1 MSGNNGESLSYS
13 YVQSHTETLHQKEE
27 IQDRIDTL
35 LSLAETCNIP
45 LKDDKT
51 HWISQRAPKPFNKFA
66 EKNNALGQ
74 AFPQIF
80 PLGNVYSMQS
90 DITPAQTQHLLL
102 QFDCCAA
109 SCRELI
115 FFLFDEAECKKNII
129 GISRAV
135 KAGKLDDF
143 VDLYNCTTFKSR
155 LIKAVDD
162 PSGKDALWIMKK
174 FFPS

>member
-1 MSGNNGESLSYS
+1 MNDPDIDDLIQGLQDTVSFVNKFLENNAQKNTDEDDIKDAALLSDGPAPASVSGNNGESLSYS
-13 YVQSHTETLHQKEE
+13 YVRSHTETLHQKEE

-45 LKDDKT
+45 LKDDKK

-90 DITPAQTQHLLL
+90 DITPAQT
-102 QFDCCAA
+102 
-109 SCRELI
+109 
-115 FFLFDEAECKKNII
+115 
-129 GISRAV
+129 
-135 KAGKLDDF
+135 
-143 VDLYNCTTFKSR
+143 
-155 LIKAVDD
+155 
-162 PSGKDALWIMKK
+162 
-174 FFPS
+174 